1 MKARGSAIATMVA
14 SGLCAAIGFQSPA
27 WAVVTA
33 PCAPPNSSTITTN
46 MGPINGGN
54 STYCQTAFGWSD
66 AWFPTMQPGAY
77 DGNLDVL
84 SGDNAPSL
92 TYTLNGQKVG
102 TGNIFNFLSPFLDG
116 GTLVPQ
122 NIGGGATVLTPLPV
136 GTLPNPAS
144 SLLQV
149 GDVTIG
155 VTTTVNPTN
164 SVTEAFKFTN
174 ISSATVTGLTF
185 DDYFNFHPDGS
196 NSTAEAACGATAV
209 AGGVVTTVGKIGG
222 GCSLVALGTMSGAL
236 QGQTLTMPN
245 FWDVGNVGEVTCTT
259 PGDPATCTTTP
270 GVLAAIAAAVAAGNF
285 SGFNNG
291 PGSLATFGDTGAD
304 LVWDLPNLSPGASE
318 TFTITK
324 NGPSM
329 TTPMPEPGS
338 LALLGSALFGFGL
351 GAVRRRRR
359 RMS

>member
-33 PCAPPNSSTITTN
+33 PCAPGSTSVITTN

-66 AWFPTMQPGAY
+66 AWFPTKQPNAY

-102 TGNIFNFLSPFLDG
+102 TSNIFNFFSPFLDG
-116 GTLVPQ
+116 GTLNPQ

-144 SLLQV
+144 SLIQV

-155 VTTTVNPTN
+155 VTTTVHPNN
-164 SVTEAFKFTN
+164 SVTEAFTFTN

-196 NSTAEAACGATAV
+196 NSPAEAACGATTV

-222 GCSLVALGTMSGAL
+222 SCSQIVAQGTMSGAL

-245 FWDVGNVGEVTCTT
+245 FWDVGNVGEVTCSGS
-259 PGDPATCTTTP
+259 PPVCTTTP
-270 GVLAAIAAAVAAGNF
+270 GVLADIAAAVAAGNF

-304 LVWDLPNLSPGASE
+304 LVWDLPNLAPGASE

-324 NGPSM
+324 NGPGG
-329 TTPMPEPGS
+329 PPLIPEPGS
-338 LALLGSALFGFGL
+338 LALLGSALIGFGL
-351 GAVRRRRR
+351 GVVRRRRR